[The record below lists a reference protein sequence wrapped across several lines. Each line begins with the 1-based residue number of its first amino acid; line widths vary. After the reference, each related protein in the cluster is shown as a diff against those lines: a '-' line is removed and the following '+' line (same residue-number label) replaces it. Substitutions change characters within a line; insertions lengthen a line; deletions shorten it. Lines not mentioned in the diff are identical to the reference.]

1 MTAALAAFLG
11 LWWVVGGPSVDER
24 LLPAWEALGA
34 LRGREGTPIGEQY
47 RERAAGTVSVIL
59 AGKLP
64 PGVEDSGVGELGWIV
79 VADRL
84 LGEDPKVIAAYLV
97 HELAH
102 AEQDRGA
109 SERPDSGYGRTLPR
123 DWPANSHRSAHSSA
137 L

>member
-1 MTAALAAFLG
+1 VSTLVAFLG
-11 LWWVVGGPSVDER
+11 LLWVAGTPMIDDR
-24 LLPAWEALGA
+24 LLPAWEALIA
-34 LRGREGTPIGEQY
+34 VRGREGAPIGEQY
-47 RERAAGTVSVIL
+47 GERAAQNVSVIL

-64 PGVEDSGVGELGWIV
+64 PGVAASWVGELGWIV

-109 SERPDSGYGRTLPR
+109 SERPDSGY
-123 DWPANSHRSAHSSA
+123 
-137 L
+137 